1 MEETLERSEVS
12 ASFVKLAWISKE
24 WKQSSKL
31 LELRSFDECKN
42 AAVSIIAMLNHS
54 KIDMEVSNVDIKTM
68 ESDDCKEMLRDD
80 RNVNSHNTRGDK
92 IFLQK
97 WMKVY

>member
-1 MEETLERSEVS
+1 
-12 ASFVKLAWISKE
+12 
-24 WKQSSKL
+24 
-31 LELRSFDECKN
+31 
-42 AAVSIIAMLNHS
+42 MLNHS

-68 ESDDCKEMLRDD
+68 ESDDCTEMLRDD